1 LILNRRRDSCEKFG
15 RSHKGIEGQGKQVT
29 TGQKEACIKSWR
41 TRWIT
46 TASLGCFLSVAGFAQ
61 LQTPNLP
68 TGLPSALPSAPLPP
82 TAPTAASANDE
93 RDNSTKNDGGVS
105 TNPSS
110 NGTLTGS
117 QIIAIVQAR
126 PELVVDIK
134 QVMADYL
141 DQQGNPV
148 QVDSITDDM
157 LYKGIT
163 TDAGLRGAISIWL
176 RARGYVT
183 ESDFDRSDLDPRS
196 SDEPTSIVSS
206 TTSGL
211 ASPLTSGSA
220 ADASVIEAN
229 RVQNNSSNSDGVQG
243 RRNVSKQTE
252 GKDVS
257 SATRP
262 DRNNPSAVVVVH
274 QTAPYNLQSLRDLYT
289 QVPEQT
295 SKLRRF
301 GSDMFLDRGL
311 GPKQVPV
318 DIPIGPDYILGTGD
332 GLIINLWGGVS
343 QSFSRAI
350 DREGKIT
357 LPEAGTIV
365 VAGLSLER
373 AQILIQDALSQQFR
387 DAKVAVTIARLR
399 TVRVYVVGD
408 VQRPGAYDISSLS
421 TPLNALYAAGGP
433 TSVGSLRIARHYR
446 GKQLL
451 REVDLYE
458 FLLRGIRPD
467 IERIEDGD
475 TILISPVGRQVA
487 VGGMVKRPAIYEL
500 KDESRLS
507 DVLSDAGGLLVSA
520 ALTHIT
526 IERIEPQG
534 HRTALS
540 VNLPEGSTAESSR
553 KLLDAVAIQDGDR
566 VSVAPILPY
575 SEKAIYIEGHVVRP
589 GKFPYRDDMKLN
601 DVLRSYQDLLPEPA
615 DRGEIIRLMPP
626 DLRPEAIDFEIPDVL
641 AGNEQIHLQ
650 PFDTI
655 RVMGRYEADGPK
667 VQVHGEVL
675 HPGTYPLSQGMR
687 VAQLVRMAGGFN
699 RSALL
704 DDADLA
710 SYDVMN
716 GKQVLSRRD
725 TIKIGDAVKNDGSS
739 VDVLLKPGD
748 VLTIHQISGWN
759 DIGSSVTVEG
769 EVTYP
774 GPYGIQDGE
783 RLSSVLKRAGGFRA
797 TAYPTGAVLIRNQVK
812 ELEDKSRNELIHQ
825 IETTSAG
832 ARLAP
837 SLSAQDDAAT
847 LQLLIQQQKEVVE
860 RLRSQPAIG
869 RLVIKISADIASW
882 EGTPADIELR
892 RGDVL
897 TIPKKPG
904 FVLVSGQVYNASAI
918 TYVPGKNA
926 GWYLKRAG
934 GSTEGGNL
942 KEVLVIRANGLVVGR
957 RSGEWYDPGVLET
970 KLEPGDVVVVPQKVF
985 GGSALLR
992 NLFASAQVLS
1002 SVGFAA
1008 ALALH

>member
-1 LILNRRRDSCEKFG
+1 MSISLCCLLIS
-15 RSHKGIEGQGKQVT
+15 RSG
-29 TGQKEACIKSWR
+29 
-41 TRWIT
+41 
-46 TASLGCFLSVAGFAQ
+46 VAQQ

-68 TGLPSALPSAPLPP
+68 TGLPSTLPSAPLPP
-82 TAPTAASANDE
+82 TAPASTTSEDDKTNNA
-93 RDNSTKNDGGVS
+93 KNNGSGTGVS
-105 TNPSS
+105 QSS
-110 NGTLTGS
+110 NGVLTSS
-117 QIIAIVQAR
+117 QIVAIVQAR
-126 PELVVDIK
+126 PELIVDIK

-141 DQQGNPV
+141 EQQGSPI

-157 LYKGIT
+157 LYKGIAS
-163 TDAGLRGAISIWL
+163 DAGLRGAISIWL

-183 ESDFDRSDLDPRS
+183 DSDFDTRDLDSKS
-196 SDEPTSIVSS
+196 SDD
-206 TTSGL
+206 
-211 ASPLTSGSA
+211 LTSNGSLTASDTNLLANGAA
-220 ADASVIEAN
+220 ADTALIDSNKE
-229 RVQNNSSNSDGVQG
+229 QNSSSIPTAAQG
-243 RRNVSKQTE
+243 RRDTFKQPE
-252 GKDVS
+252 AKDAS
-257 SATRP
+257 SAAKP
-262 DRNNPSAVVVVH
+262 DRNNPSAVEVVH

-301 GSDMFLDRGL
+301 GSNMFLDRGL
-311 GPKQVPV
+311 ASRQMTV
-318 DIPIGPDYILGTGD
+318 DIPVGPDYILGVGD
-332 GLIINLWGGVS
+332 GLTINLWGGVS
-343 QSFSRAI
+343 QSFSRTV
-350 DREGKIT
+350 DREGKIV
-357 LPEAGTIV
+357 LPEAGTVV

-373 AQILIQDALSQQFR
+373 AQALIQGALSQQFR

-408 VQRPGAYDISSLS
+408 VQRPGGYDISSLS
-421 TPLNALYAAGGP
+421 TSLNALYAAGGP
-433 TSVGSLRIARHYR
+433 TSVGSLRVARHYR
-446 GKQLL
+446 GKELI
-451 REVDLYE
+451 REVDLYD

-467 IERIEDGD
+467 TDRIEDGD

-487 VGGMVKRPAIYEL
+487 VAGMVKRPAIYEL
-500 KDESRLS
+500 KDETKLS
-507 DVLSDAGGLLVSA
+507 DVLNDAGGLLVSA

-526 IERIEPQG
+526 IERVEPQG
-534 HRTALS
+534 HRTTLTL
-540 VNLPEGSTAESSR
+540 NLPEGSTVESSL
-553 KLLDAVAIQDGDR
+553 KLLEAFAIQDGDR
-566 VSVAPILPY
+566 VAVAPILPY
-575 SEKAIYIEGHVVRP
+575 SERAIYVEGHVARP
-589 GKFPYRDDMKLN
+589 GKFPYHNDLKLN

-626 DLRPEAIDFEIPDVL
+626 DLRPEAIDFNVPDVL
-641 AGNEQIHLQ
+641 AGNEQIYLQ

-655 RVMGRYEADGPK
+655 RVLGRYEVDAPK

-675 HPGTYPLSQGMR
+675 HPGTYPLSQGMT

-699 RSALL
+699 RAALL

-710 SYDVMN
+710 SYDIKD
-716 GKQVLSRRD
+716 GKQVLSRRNAVNV
-725 TIKIGDAVKNDGSS
+725 GEAVKNADSRA
-739 VDVLLKPGD
+739 DIPLKPGD

-759 DIGSSVTVEG
+759 DIGSSVRLEG

-774 GPYGIQDGE
+774 GPYGIQEGE
-783 RLSSVLKRAGGFRA
+783 RLSSVLKRAGGFRP
-797 TAYPTGAVLIRNQVK
+797 TAYPTGAVLVRNQVK

-832 ARLAP
+832 AKLAP

-860 RLRSQPAIG
+860 RLRNQPAIG

-892 RGDVL
+892 SGDVL

-934 GSTEGGNL
+934 GSTEGGNM
-942 KEVLVIRANGLVVGR
+942 KEVLIIRANGLVVGR
-957 RSGEWYDPGVLET
+957 RSGEWYDSGVLET
-970 KLEPGDVVVVPQKVF
+970 KLEAGDVVVVPQKVF
-985 GGSALLR
+985 GGSATLR
-992 NLFASAQVLS
+992 NLFASAQILS

>member
-1 LILNRRRDSCEKFG
+1 VRVVQNVWS
-15 RSHKGIEGQGKQVT
+15 
-29 TGQKEACIKSWR
+29 R
-41 TRWIT
+41 TAKRGAT
-46 TASLGCFLSVAGFAQ
+46 LGLVCLLLSVIGFAQQ

-68 TGLPSALPSAPLPP
+68 SGLPSALPSAPLPA
-82 TAPTAASANDE
+82 TAPATNSTEEDKANDKAGNGGGGTSK
-93 RDNSTKNDGGVS
+93 NSDGI
-105 TNPSS
+105 
-110 NGTLTGS
+110 LTAN

-126 PELVVDIK
+126 PELIVDIK

-141 DQQGNPV
+141 EQQGTPV

-157 LYKGIT
+157 LYRGIAS
-163 TDAGLRGAISIWL
+163 DAGLRGAISVWL
-176 RARGYVT
+176 RARGYVLD
-183 ESDFDRSDLDPRS
+183 SDSDTSDLDAKTSDDVTGNVDAATPRLT
-196 SDEPTSIVSS
+196 DSS
-206 TTSGL
+206 TSG
-211 ASPLTSGSA
+211 AG
-220 ADASVIEAN
+220 ADATTSA
-229 RVQNNSSNSDGVQG
+229 SNPDG
-243 RRNVSKQTE
+243 RRAVSKQAE
-252 GKDVS
+252 GRDAS
-257 SATRP
+257 SAATP
-262 DRNNPSAVVVVH
+262 DRNNPSAVEVVH

-289 QVPEQT
+289 QVPEQV

-301 GSDMFLDRGL
+301 GSDMFVNRGL
-311 GPKQVPV
+311 GTKQLTV
-318 DIPIGPDYILGTGD
+318 DIPIGPDYILGVGD

-343 QSFSRAI
+343 QSFSRTV
-350 DREGKIT
+350 DREGKIV

-365 VAGLSLER
+365 VAGLSLDR
-373 AQILIQDALSQQFR
+373 AQAMIQGALSQQFR

-446 GKQLL
+446 GKELI

-458 FLLRGIRPD
+458 FLLRGVRPD
-467 IERIEDGD
+467 TERIEDGD
-475 TILISPVGRQVA
+475 TILVSPVGRQVA
-487 VGGMVKRPAIYEL
+487 VSGMVKRPAIYEL
-500 KDESRLS
+500 KDETKLS
-507 DVLSDAGGLLVSA
+507 EVLTDAGGVLASA
-520 ALTHIT
+520 SLTHIT
-526 IERIEPQG
+526 IERVDAQG
-534 HRTALS
+534 HRATLNL
-540 VNLPEGSTAESSR
+540 NLPEGSTAASSR
-553 KLLDAVAIQDGDR
+553 KLLDAFVIQDGDR

-575 SEKAIYIEGHVVRP
+575 SERAIYVEGHVVRP

-626 DLRPEAIDFEIPDVL
+626 DLRAEAIDFNVPDVL

-655 RVMGRYEADGPK
+655 RVLGRYEADGPK

-675 HPGTYPLSQGMR
+675 HPGTYPLSQGMTA
-687 VAQLVRMAGGFN
+687 AQLVRMAGGFT

-710 SYDVMN
+710 SYEVK
-716 GKQVLSRRD
+716 GGRQVISRRGAV
-725 TIKIGDAVKNDGSS
+725 KIGAAVNNPESGA
-739 VDVLLKPGD
+739 DVVLKPGD
-748 VLTIHQISGWN
+748 LLTIHQISGWN
-759 DIGSSVTVEG
+759 DIGSSVTLEG

-774 GPYGIQDGE
+774 GPYGIQEGE
-783 RLSSVLKRAGGFRA
+783 RLSSVLKRAGGFRV
-797 TAYPTGAVLIRNQVK
+797 TAYPAGAVLVRNQVK

-832 ARLAP
+832 AKLAP

-847 LQLLIQQQKEVVE
+847 LQMLIQQQKEVVE

-918 TYVPGKNA
+918 TFVPGKNA

-934 GSTEGGNL
+934 GSTEGGNM

-957 RSGEWYDPGVLET
+957 RSGEWYDSSVLET

-985 GGSALLR
+985 GGSAVLR
-992 NLFASAQVLS
+992 NLFASAQILS

>member
-1 LILNRRRDSCEKFG
+1 VRVVQNVWS
-15 RSHKGIEGQGKQVT
+15 
-29 TGQKEACIKSWR
+29 R
-41 TRWIT
+41 T
-46 TASLGCFLSVAGFAQ
+46 AKLGATLGLVCLFLSVIGFAQQ

-68 TGLPSALPSAPLPP
+68 SGLPSALPSAPLAA
-82 TAPTAASANDE
+82 TAPATNSTEEDKANDKAGNGGGGISK
-93 RDNSTKNDGGVS
+93 NSDGI
-105 TNPSS
+105 
-110 NGTLTGS
+110 LTAN

-126 PELVVDIK
+126 PELIVDIK

-141 DQQGNPV
+141 EQQGTPV

-157 LYKGIT
+157 LYRGIAS
-163 TDAGLRGAISIWL
+163 DAGLRGAISVWL
-176 RARGYVT
+176 RARGYVLD
-183 ESDFDRSDLDPRS
+183 SDSDTSDLDAKTSDDVTGNVDAATPRLT
-196 SDEPTSIVSS
+196 DSS
-206 TTSGL
+206 TSGAGAGATTS
-211 ASPLTSGSA
+211 ASNPNG
-220 ADASVIEAN
+220 IK
-229 RVQNNSSNSDGVQG
+229 G
-243 RRNVSKQTE
+243 RRTVSKQAE
-252 GKDVS
+252 GRDAS
-257 SATRP
+257 SAASS
-262 DRNNPSAVVVVH
+262 DRNNPSAVEVVH

-289 QVPEQT
+289 QVPEQV

-301 GSDMFLDRGL
+301 GSDMFVNRGL
-311 GPKQVPV
+311 GTKQLTV
-318 DIPIGPDYILGTGD
+318 DIPIGPDYILGVGD

-343 QSFSRAI
+343 QSFSRTV
-350 DREGKIT
+350 DREGKIV

-365 VAGLSLER
+365 VAGLSLDR
-373 AQILIQDALSQQFR
+373 AQAMIQGALSQQFR
-387 DAKVAVTIARLR
+387 DAKVAVTITRLR

-421 TPLNALYAAGGP
+421 TPLNALFSAGGP

-446 GKQLL
+446 GKELV

-458 FLLRGIRPD
+458 FLLRGVRPD
-467 IERIEDGD
+467 TERIEDGD
-475 TILISPVGRQVA
+475 TILVSPVGRQVA
-487 VGGMVKRPAIYEL
+487 VSGMVKRPAIYEL
-500 KDESRLS
+500 KDETKLS
-507 DVLSDAGGLLVSA
+507 EVLTDAGGVLASA
-520 ALTHIT
+520 SLTHIT
-526 IERIEPQG
+526 IERVDAQG
-534 HRTALS
+534 HRATLNL
-540 VNLPEGSTAESSR
+540 NLPEGSTAASSR
-553 KLLDAVAIQDGDR
+553 KLLDAFVIQDGDR

-575 SEKAIYIEGHVVRP
+575 SERAIYVEGHVVRP

-626 DLRPEAIDFEIPDVL
+626 DLRAEAIDFNVPDVL

-655 RVMGRYEADGPK
+655 RVLGRYEADGPK

-675 HPGTYPLSQGMR
+675 HPGTYPLSQGMT
-687 VAQLVRMAGGFN
+687 AAKLVRMAGGFT

-710 SYDVMN
+710 SYEVKD
-716 GKQVLSRRD
+716 GRQVISRRGAV
-725 TIKIGDAVKNDGSS
+725 KIGAAVNNPESGA
-739 VDVLLKPGD
+739 DVVLKPGD
-748 VLTIHQISGWN
+748 LLTIHQISGWN
-759 DIGSSVTVEG
+759 DIGSSVTLEG

-774 GPYGIQDGE
+774 GPYGIQEGE
-783 RLSSVLKRAGGFRA
+783 RLSSVLKRAGGFRV
-797 TAYPTGAVLIRNQVK
+797 TAYPAGAVLVRNQVK

-832 ARLAP
+832 AKLAP

-847 LQLLIQQQKEVVE
+847 LQMLIQQQKEVVE

-869 RLVIKISADIASW
+869 RLVIKIGADIANW

-918 TYVPGKNA
+918 TFVPGKNA

-934 GSTEGGNL
+934 GSTEGGNM

-957 RSGEWYDPGVLET
+957 RSGEWYDSSVLET

-985 GGSALLR
+985 GGSAVLR
-992 NLFASAQVLS
+992 NLFASAQILS